1 MSKQLT
7 AKQLEALKP
16 YASHMANATQ
26 GVFRY
31 PGDTGIDT
39 LRKVWSE
46 LTGTTYP
53 YQAGCTR
60 CITELLKDMGT
71 LYFAVSDDKP
81 EDYIQKKVYYYNE
94 KTDRLEVKKPEAPK
108 TAKKAASVASDA
120 PKAAEATTTPKKSS
134 TAAKSPKNA
143 KK

>member
-7 AKQLEALKP
+7 ADQLKRLAP
-16 YASHMANATQ
+16 YAPHMANATQ

-60 CITELLKDMGT
+60 CITELLKDMGS
-71 LYFAVSDDKP
+71 LYFGQSDDKP
-81 EDYIQKKVYYYNE
+81 ENYIQKKVYYYNE
-94 KTDRLEVKKPEAPK
+94 KTDRLETTKPEAPK
-108 TAKKAASVASDA
+108 TAKKAAPVASDA
-120 PKAAEATTTPKKSS
+120 PKAAKATTTPKKST